1 MLVKLSAL
9 QAQPLKIAAG
19 EEAGLFLCWALLIID
34 NSPGDSEGRIMF
46 AEFLVFIEEPL

>member
-1 MLVKLSAL
+1 MLAKLSAL

-19 EEAGLFLCWALLIID
+19 EEAGLFLCRALLID
-34 NSPGDSEGRIMF
+34 NSPGDSEGRITF